1 MPDWTERLTEEER
14 EAVGY
19 TETVGENAKY
29 RDRALNAVE
38 VRHVCHEAL
47 AAFRTVALLRALVA
61 EKDKALA
68 VEHGPESSVTEY
80 SFKVHNRC
88 YCEEV
93 PQSHGCHQCA
103 ALALK
108 AYKWRDPVEES
119 L

>member
-80 SFKVHNRC
+80 SFKFHNLC
-88 YCEEV
+88 YCEGDR
-93 PQSHGCHQCA
+93 QLHGCHNCD
-103 ALALK
+103 ALRLTEDDMRK
-108 AYKWRDPVEES
+108 RLEEK
-119 L
+119 